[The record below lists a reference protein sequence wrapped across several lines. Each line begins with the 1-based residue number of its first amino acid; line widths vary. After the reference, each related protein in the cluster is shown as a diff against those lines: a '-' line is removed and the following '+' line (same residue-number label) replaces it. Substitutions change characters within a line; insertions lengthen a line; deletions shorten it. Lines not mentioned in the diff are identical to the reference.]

1 MKERGACEGNAV
13 GNCGARTGVV
23 PIVESR
29 CKSYLSP
36 REEASTA
43 CESRSKVVKSSKHV
57 LGLRG
62 GREASRPS
70 KQRHAETGV
79 VPKAAG
85 ANPHVNR
92 HIPLYALAASE
103 FPTEGRNKICHG
115 FAARSR
121 CACAFRSN
129 LARFCHGLYGSRW
142 CVRTTLSTHFIV
154 FPGRGFIDEANGEGT
169 ATLVA
174 FQANGDAKGRGMA
187 MLRRCRKVF
196 EVSVHGRAFA
206 ASAWHPSIYL

>member
-1 MKERGACEGNAV
+1 VKERRACEGNAV

-36 REEASTA
+36 REEASAA
-43 CESRSKVVKSSKHV
+43 CESRSKVVKSSKYV

-70 KQRHAETGV
+70 KHMRKQESSQSDATT
-79 VPKAAG
+79 AG

-129 LARFCHGLYGSRW
+129 LARFCHGLYGPVA
-142 CVRTTLSTHFIV
+142 VRAHK
-154 FPGRGFIDEANGEGT
+154 
-169 ATLVA
+169 A
-174 FQANGDAKGRGMA
+174 FNTFYRLPRQR
-187 MLRRCRKVF
+187 
-196 EVSVHGRAFA
+196 
-206 ASAWHPSIYL
+206 IYR

>member
-1 MKERGACEGNAV
+1 MGFLVVRWQRGRGVGPGN
-13 GNCGARTGVV
+13 
-23 PIVESR
+23 
-29 CKSYLSP
+29 
-36 REEASTA
+36 
-43 CESRSKVVKSSKHV
+43 
-57 LGLRG
+57 
-62 GREASRPS
+62 
-70 KQRHAETGV
+70 
-79 VPKAAG
+79 
-85 ANPHVNR
+85 VNR

-129 LARFCHGLYGSRW
+129 LARFCHGLYGPVA
-142 CVRTTLSTHFIV
+142 VRTRLSTHFIV

-196 EVSVHGRAFA
+196 EVSVHSRAFA